1 MANLGG
7 PFPTPAPEYTEAADI
22 LRALRLYHYGTES
35 IPSSEADIDPASV
48 AGYIKNVL
56 DRIDSVEQGVAA
68 ISNLTEAT
76 NLNDIAETKVFHA
89 IPNITTQQQS
99 ALSYP
104 TTTTG
109 ILISYVAN
117 STRYQFYQTA
127 ASGTAAEIYF
137 RATAYGTSTWS
148 NWGQISKAGHTH
160 NNLYYTIN
168 QINAKLD
175 STIGSATAASKAL
188 ITDSNGKV
196 TPSSTVTS
204 TQVGYLSGVTS
215 SIQNQINNHDHND
228 LYHQKTETARV
239 FVQSSQPS
247 SSVAAV
253 GDLWIY

>member
-22 LRALRLYHYGTES
+22 LRALRLYHYGTET
-35 IPSSEADIDPASV
+35 IPANESEVDPASV

-68 ISNLTEAT
+68 ISNLTEA
-76 NLNDIAETKVFHA
+76 NDLNQISETKVYHA
-89 IPNITTQQQS
+89 IPNITTELQTT
-99 ALSYP
+99 LNYP

-109 ILISYVAN
+109 ILISYVAR

-127 ASGTAAEIYF
+127 TNPSGTTELYF
-137 RATAYGTSTWS
+137 RSTAYGTNTWTD
-148 NWGQISKAGHTH
+148 WQQLSKTGHTH

-168 QINAKLD
+168 QVDAKI
-175 STIGSATAASKAL
+175 SNSIAANRAL
-188 ITDSNGKV
+188 VSDNDGKV
-196 TPSSTVTS
+196 IASPITNEEL
-204 TQVGYLSGVTS
+204 GHLDGVTGN
-215 SIQNQINNHDHND
+215 IQTQLNTHDHND

-247 SSVAAV
+247 SSEAAV